1 MGVEIKLYQWLCSNV
16 MLSEM
21 NQPSSSYGTWVAYS
35 KEHRLVILFPLCSPR
50 AKAMQVHGLHHNA

>member
-35 KEHRLVILFPLCSPR
+35 KEHRLVILFPPGPR
-50 AKAMQVHGLHHNA
+50 PCKFMDYITMLSE